1 MHGSK
6 EDYVR
11 KAIDKETGSSNSM
24 AGLVWSQAPLKK
36 VGIVQEMQFDD
47 AFTIYA
53 VEEDLVNIFN
63 YAAGAVPFVQ
73 KLCHERKQQP
83 DAVHLNAYRCHLIVT
98 ALGELRDFMIVNSEP
113 VKKRQKL
120 LRNLRIV
127 ELLVRLL
134 QTPFRGAADQ
144 QYLVKIFVE
153 CYEVLY
159 TYLMGDCRKNELY
172 IAKHID
178 FFRSQIVLETSSD
191 CEEVGLS
198 AAHMIKELIMD
209 NRKIVDRI
217 PTSYIDEIMELLK
230 QNRNF
235 RYIELLSIL
244 CVCDGLSM
252 PENQNYITEKWLV
265 EGKNFCLVF
274 FTDLGQEVGKE
285 KDKVFVSTDNRR
297 RWTSLANFAKD
308 YQSAV
313 ASSKLNSDGSVQI
326 THVKSRKKKRN
337 ARKLSPEEQN
347 ATIIQ
352 DFLFLEH
359 QLDLFGKLCQGRNAK
374 SIEVIT
380 KRLNYLTWNEA
391 FICLTDEELPDQLR
405 AKYCELITT
414 MFVDVDDN
422 ISVLDKIDLTFV
434 YDDIAK
440 RSKEQQATQLVEID
454 TSRKASTQ
462 RYFPALR
469 DWLEGFLD
477 QNHDMTASEVG
488 HNILLAHVMQ
498 MLHYLVRFGYY
509 NSTTDIKKLLKPLLD
524 LLDGRNDK
532 PLPKAVTADYDKV
545 LQHYRTGDRF
555 KQSRETKAV
564 VDAKYEAMRV
574 LDLLFNF
581 RFNVRLRR
589 FVAEFKEIHQLAQST
604 SSSTQDALTALLSET
619 YELNESVDSVACQ
632 RLAGILSESAYFKDF
647 DIVQVLLDL
656 SNYDYPKMVQMSMWL
671 INRYHSAYNLLFK
684 RAVLAQVLITD
695 RSVAVHKMVE
705 EESHVMRRLIGSKMT
720 KADVEKMCAILTKF
734 CKVCHLDDE
743 PEERH
748 PMNQAILYNHGILNE
763 IFDLVSQ
770 DVDINLLDEYSGLRK
785 VFAKCFSLLRLMARG
800 NAVVQNHLFDRLD
813 ALLSCVGAESELALA
828 LAEVFTGNK
837 NTCMKVLP
845 HQIAR
850 AMALVAQH
858 GSKAPEFLDMLN
870 ALVKV
875 EELDLPLKRNQ
886 AYVMK
891 YFMQHRADVAQCL
904 DQPKEAQFKLLRS
917 ASQSPESDYMIAL
930 VDLLATCAEGENRFI
945 ESINQTIYKVSD
957 VLAILTDP
965 AIPNHNKRPFARFL
979 LWVYLNTAGGLIE
992 SGAGDLPHD
1001 ANMWQ
1006 LFGMVR
1012 EDLSRMAE
1020 LAVESPQL
1028 VRQLLKVRV
1037 LKKQN
1042 SIPKS
1047 AKGSKEETNVE
1058 APQQVSSGSSNA
1070 NISDG
1075 TVHGTLKFLFEGGLP
1090 IMNVFFKNIF
1100 LKDLEEYPMEIDEI
1114 NKLVSVL
1121 MTFVDAIMPL
1131 ASDEKYVKTLLGCT
1145 TTLFTV
1151 STLPTKAMEEFQSKY
1166 GSAMQF
1172 NWDARTEGRK
1182 QYEEYYSTEEELN
1195 AQLNVFALNYSIAYG
1210 GENTL
1215 RVQIGF
1221 PSDLEYTEIGSDEE
1235 LPLGKEFQNHMNC
1248 FIDTD
1253 RPVSDPLK
1261 FQLAGKL
1268 VEQLHISNQMELT
1281 NEKERVEQEILDL
1294 KCLQLL
1300 RAMVHNEIVKLPD
1313 DFDSADT
1320 KELTRMGQ
1328 SDLSRL
1334 IEVISQVQNS
1344 LNKHDAML
1352 KVLPHLSKASDQIV
1366 REVLGFLANMLF
1378 NGNEEVQ
1385 ESLIDYFYNTREE
1398 KFFLAV
1404 KERMTLS
1411 SMAWKENR
1419 ALLSQHQAKIEEAIA
1434 EMRDLQQAIKEGR
1447 VSAEAMQGNKLG
1459 SMLMSMQAS
1468 RSSLRGSASR
1478 MRGSTAELRRR
1489 LQRAEGSMAQ
1499 IRGSQASLHGQ
1510 TSTQSAAAAGG
1521 SKDRLGNGQAV
1532 GLLPENRVA
1541 PVQPSNVGPPSAVD
1555 DADIEELA
1563 MRVVMENENLQMKD
1577 EGYIELVLRVLAYIC
1592 DGQNTRL
1599 QDYLREQ
1606 PDNIK
1611 SINLVAETSRF
1622 LGLTY
1627 TSINKSNISLIIQIF
1642 DTLVEFASGN
1652 LSNQAV
1658 CFDNKVCDY
1667 MNYLLRS
1674 KQSYAKFG
1682 LLDEMSM
1689 KRSIANLIIAMIEEN
1704 VKRGSEPDPAELHD
1718 AAGSN
1723 TLSAEKQAKPAA
1735 GVADEVKDTMDAE
1748 SIRNVFIDCY
1758 RRHLDEALSKESQE
1772 MIITVGFKYFHIFL
1786 RFRDL
1791 DKQSNFD
1798 FERMIEKDADAE
1810 EMRLIWDF
1818 YQSNTMSIEVLKDET
1833 LQKVYFRVKDP
1844 KVLREDVKELFKYE
1858 VDRSSPT
1865 NKLRDFSDWLREII
1879 KDIKWQKRV
1888 LSNPL
1893 GSFFVHGW
1901 KAFNI
1906 LCIILSLAISIVILV
1921 DWTKPDSVNNPV
1933 PVRTD
1938 AAVYATYVL
1947 GISHNILSLFVLI
1960 SFFLSNNPYVPS
1972 PRQIRNFWSQLVGVA
1987 PKDAEEGEEEAGG
2000 KLQASVFSFSTFY
2013 YIIFLAFSILGT
2025 IFYGYFFAF
2034 HLLHIARHNQLLSR
2048 VIQAVTKNGL
2058 SLLWVLIYS
2067 LAFFFIYALLS
2078 FAFYRGIY
2086 DSSLGNYCETMYQCT
2101 VTVIHRGLI
2110 AGIYD
2115 YLSVP
2120 IGTSF
2125 TYHLVK
2131 AIFDISFFI
2140 IITTIGLNIIFGI
2153 IVDTF
2158 SELRDSKWQI
2168 DQDMT
2173 SVCFICS
2180 RNAYDFEHHGEGF
2193 EKHVKEEHNQWAYL
2207 FFILYLDETRFNDY
2221 TAIELYV
2228 WRLFENERLDYFPLN
2243 KSMTLE
2249 AAEDNREE
2257 AKLETLLSQVSYLV
2271 RKWKEEELS
2280 KERER
2285 ERKRQQKWEEQ
2296 HKKSGDKAA
2305 LGRLVPPRPM
2315 TGKQKSNMG
2324 GDMIEAAFK

>member
-1 MHGSK
+1 M
-6 EDYVR
+6 
-11 KAIDKETGSSNSM
+11 
-24 AGLVWSQAPLKK
+24 
-36 VGIVQEMQFDD
+36 
-47 AFTIYA
+47 
-53 VEEDLVNIFN
+53 
-63 YAAGAVPFVQ
+63 
-73 KLCHERKQQP
+73 
-83 DAVHLNAYRCHLIVT
+83 
-98 ALGELRDFMIVNSEP
+98 
-113 VKKRQKL
+113 
-120 LRNLRIV
+120 
-127 ELLVRLL
+127 
-134 QTPFRGAADQ
+134 
-144 QYLVKIFVE
+144 
-153 CYEVLY
+153 
-159 TYLMGDCRKNELY
+159 
-172 IAKHID
+172 
-178 FFRSQIVLETSSD
+178 
-191 CEEVGLS
+191 
-198 AAHMIKELIMD
+198 
-209 NRKIVDRI
+209 
-217 PTSYIDEIMELLK
+217 
-230 QNRNF
+230 
-235 RYIELLSIL
+235 
-244 CVCDGLSM
+244 
-252 PENQNYITEKWLV
+252 
-265 EGKNFCLVF
+265 
-274 FTDLGQEVGKE
+274 
-285 KDKVFVSTDNRR
+285 
-297 RWTSLANFAKD
+297 
-308 YQSAV
+308 
-313 ASSKLNSDGSVQI
+313 
-326 THVKSRKKKRN
+326 
-337 ARKLSPEEQN
+337 
-347 ATIIQ
+347 
-352 DFLFLEH
+352 
-359 QLDLFGKLCQGRNAK
+359 
-374 SIEVIT
+374 
-380 KRLNYLTWNEA
+380 
-391 FICLTDEELPDQLR
+391 
-405 AKYCELITT
+405 
-414 MFVDVDDN
+414 
-422 ISVLDKIDLTFV
+422 
-434 YDDIAK
+434 
-440 RSKEQQATQLVEID
+440 
-454 TSRKASTQ
+454 
-462 RYFPALR
+462 
-469 DWLEGFLD
+469 
-477 QNHDMTASEVG
+477 
-488 HNILLAHVMQ
+488 
-498 MLHYLVRFGYY
+498 
-509 NSTTDIKKLLKPLLD
+509 
-524 LLDGRNDK
+524 
-532 PLPKAVTADYDKV
+532 
-545 LQHYRTGDRF
+545 
-555 KQSRETKAV
+555 
-564 VDAKYEAMRV
+564 
-574 LDLLFNF
+574 
-581 RFNVRLRR
+581 
-589 FVAEFKEIHQLAQST
+589 
-604 SSSTQDALTALLSET
+604 
-619 YELNESVDSVACQ
+619 
-632 RLAGILSESAYFKDF
+632 
-647 DIVQVLLDL
+647 
-656 SNYDYPKMVQMSMWL
+656 MVQMSMWL
-671 INRYHSAYNLLFK
+671 INRYYSAYNLLFK

-705 EESHVMRRLIGSKMT
+705 EESHVIHRLIGSKMT
-720 KADVEKMCAILTKF
+720 DSDVEKMCSILTKF
-734 CKVCHLDDE
+734 CDVCHLDDE

-748 PMNQAILYNHGILNE
+748 PMNQVILFNNGILNE

-1037 LKKQN
+1037 LKKQQGA
-1042 SIPKS
+1042 S
-1047 AKGSKEETNVE
+1047 AKLADERMSMETLPQITIDDSSSSKRKIPDE
-1058 APQQVSSGSSNA
+1058 
-1070 NISDG
+1070 
-1075 TVHGTLKFLFEGGLP
+1075 TVHGTLKYIFEGALP
-1090 IMNVFFKNIF
+1090 ILNAFFKNIF
-1100 LKDLEEYPMEIDEI
+1100 LKDLEEYPKEIDEI
-1114 NKLVSVL
+1114 NKLVQVL
-1121 MTFVDAIMPL
+1121 MTFVNAAMPL
-1131 ASDEKYVKTLLGCT
+1131 LSDEKYSKALVGCT
-1145 TTLFTV
+1145 TCLLTV
-1151 STLPTKAMEEFQSKY
+1151 STLPAKAIEEFQNKY
-1166 GSAMQF
+1166 GSGIQL

-1182 QYEEYYSTEEELN
+1182 RYEEYYSTEEELN

-1215 RVQIGF
+1215 RAQIGF
-1221 PSDLEYTEIGSDEE
+1221 PSDFEYTEIGSDEE
-1235 LPLGKEFQNHMNC
+1235 LPLGKEFQNHVNC
-1248 FIDTD
+1248 FIDAD

-1268 VEQLHISNQMELT
+1268 VEQLHISSQMELT
-1281 NEKERVEQEILDL
+1281 NEKERIEQEILDV
-1294 KCLQLL
+1294 KCLKLL
-1300 RAMVHNEIVKLPD
+1300 RAILHNEIVKLPD
-1313 DFDSADT
+1313 DFENTDT
-1320 KELTRMGQ
+1320 KELSRVRQ

-1352 KVLPHLSKASDQIV
+1352 KVLPHLSKASDEIV
-1366 REVLGFLANMLF
+1366 REVLGFLANMLY

-1385 ESLIDYFYNTREE
+1385 ESLIEYFYNTREE

-1419 ALLSQHQAKIEEAIA
+1419 ALISQHQAKIEEAIA

-1489 LQRAEGSMAQ
+1489 LQRAEGSMSQ

-1689 KRSIANLIIAMIEEN
+1689 KRSIANLIFAMIEEN
-1704 VKRGSEPDPAELHD
+1704 VKHQDNDPAELLGG
-1718 AAGSN
+1718 AGIGTS
-1723 TLSAEKQAKPAA
+1723 LAERQIKVLV

-1833 LQKVYFRVKDP
+1833 LQKVYFRVKDQN
-1844 KVLREDVKELFKYE
+1844 VLREDVKERFKYE
-1858 VDRSSPT
+1858 VDRTSPT

-1906 LCIILSLAISIVILV
+1906 LCIILSLTISIVILV

-1938 AAVYATYVL
+1938 AAMYATYVL
-1947 GISHNILSLFVLI
+1947 GILHNILSLFVLI
-1960 SFFLSNNPYVPS
+1960 SFFLCNNPYVPS
-1972 PRQIRNFWSQLVGVA
+1972 PRQIGNFWKQLVGVA

-2078 FAFYRGIY
+2078 FAFYRGLY
-2086 DSSLGNYCETMYQCT
+2086 DSTTGNFCETMYQCT

-2115 YLSVP
+2115 YLPVP
-2120 IGTSF
+2120 SGTPF
-2125 TYHLVK
+2125 AYHLVK
-2131 AIFDISFFI
+2131 GIFDISFFI

-2207 FFILYLDETRFNDY
+2207 FFILHLDETRFNDY
-2221 TAIELYV
+2221 TAIELFV
-2228 WRLFENERLDYFPLN
+2228 WRQFDKERFDYFPLN

-2257 AKLETLLSQVSYLV
+2257 AKLETLLSQVSFLV

-2285 ERKRQQKWEEQ
+2285 ERLRQQKWEEQ
-2296 HKKSGDKAA
+2296 HRNSCDSSAA
-2305 LGRLVPPRPM
+2305 DGRQAPRRP
-2315 TGKQKSNMG
+2315 TAGKRKPDAGSAML
-2324 GDMIEAAFK
+2324 EAAFK